1 MQLKCYFLPWGQS
14 HNLHI
19 AGAFF
24 CVRRIPAGL
33 FAALSWSGGPCAR
46 RAGLRDGLPCHFV
59 PDSSCERGEIRHIC
73 GGRKVP
79 MHNYRVCCSSSP
91 DAKVD
96 GIGPSRLPAVLQ
108 PRLSGLLSVPEF
120 DCSKLDSFVL
130 GSRLGGFRAVPL
142 GLGTLWTRFEAYP
155 DVLRDKLMRRLG
167 SRDGS
172 LTPGMGPWSSAA
184 CSLRA
189 QRGPFGDWR
198 RSKVIRDGER
208 CRLPGDGNLSP
219 LAS

>member
-1 MQLKCYFLPWGQS
+1 MQLKRHFLPWGQS
-14 HNLHI
+14 HNLYM

-33 FAALSWSGGPCAR
+33 FAALSWLGGPYAR

-108 PRLSGLLSVPEF
+108 PRLRGLLSVPEF
-120 DCSKLDSFVL
+120 DCSKLDSFFLGKPARGISGRPVGPWDALDALRGVSGRASGQADAAFGLPGWVL
-130 GSRLGGFRAVPL
+130 DP
-142 GLGTLWTRFEAYP
+142 P
-155 DVLRDKLMRRLG
+155 
-167 SRDGS
+167 RDGS
-172 LTPGMGPWSSAA
+172 LVLGCVFSASSKMTV
-184 CSLRA
+184 
-189 QRGPFGDWR
+189 R
-198 RSKVIRDGER
+198 R
-208 CRLPGDGNLSP
+208 
-219 LAS
+219 LAEKQSDT

>member
-1 MQLKCYFLPWGQS
+1 MQLKHHFLPWGQS

-33 FAALSWSGGPCAR
+33 FAALSWPGGRCAR
-46 RAGLRDGLPCHFV
+46 GAGLRDGLPCHFV

-130 GSRLGGFRAVPL
+130 GKPARGISGSPVGPWDALDALRGVSGRASGQADAAFGP
-142 GLGTLWTRFEAYP
+142 
-155 DVLRDKLMRRLG
+155 
-167 SRDGS
+167 RDGS
-172 LTPGMGPWSSAA
+172 LTPPDGSLVLGCVFSASSKMTV
-184 CSLRA
+184 
-189 QRGPFGDWR
+189 R
-198 RSKVIRDGER
+198 R
-208 CRLPGDGNLSP
+208 
-219 LAS
+219 LAEKQSDT